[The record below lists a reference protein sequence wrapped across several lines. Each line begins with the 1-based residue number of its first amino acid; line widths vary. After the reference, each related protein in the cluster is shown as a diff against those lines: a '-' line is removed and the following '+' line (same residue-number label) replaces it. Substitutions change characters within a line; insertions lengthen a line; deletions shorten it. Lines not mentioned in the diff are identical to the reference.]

1 MRQGDG
7 GAGARGKS
15 LMRNRER
22 HRASIICYLVFA
34 SSVPFLNVGA
44 SLAQELSVEERACI
58 ISAVA
63 KLPQAAAL
71 KIERSRAYPDP
82 SRRNPD
88 PSRRNPDPYRILVEI
103 DVGVAGHTSTYMF
116 NCILHGQL
124 TVIQPLGMR

>member
-1 MRQGDG
+1 
-7 GAGARGKS
+7 
-15 LMRNRER
+15 MRNRER
-22 HRASIICYLVFA
+22 HRTSIISYL
-34 SSVPFLNVGA
+34 LLVGRAA
-44 SLAQELSVEERACI
+44 SLAQELSVEERTCI

-103 DVGVAGHTSTYMF
+103 DVGSGAHLDLYV
-116 NCILHGQL
+116 
-124 TVIQPLGMR
+124 

>member
-1 MRQGDG
+1 M
-7 GAGARGKS
+7 
-15 LMRNRER
+15 
-22 HRASIICYLVFA
+22 A

-88 PSRRNPDPYRILVEI
+88 PYRILVEI
-103 DVGVAGHTSTYMF
+103 DLDVAGHTSSRIPRMT
-116 NCILHGQL
+116 L
-124 TVIQPLGMR
+124 